1 MIGHCSPEA
10 VDGGP
15 IALVEEG
22 DIIDIDIM
30 KNQINMRVSDEE
42 LEKRRAAWTP
52 KEPRIKTGYLA
63 RYASLVTS
71 GNRGAILEA
80 AQK

>member
-1 MIGHCSPEA
+1 M
-10 VDGGP
+10 GGN

>member
-1 MIGHCSPEA
+1 MFSPEA
-10 VDGGP
+10 AVGGN

-42 LEKRRAAWTP
+42 LEKRRRRMDAEGAAYQDRLSCALCVACHLR
-52 KEPRIKTGYLA
+52 KPR
-63 RYASLVTS
+63 R
-71 GNRGAILEA
+71 RF
-80 AQK
+80 

>member
-1 MIGHCSPEA
+1 M
-10 VDGGP
+10 GGN

-52 KEPRIKTGYLA
+52 KEPRIRTGYLA

>member
-1 MIGHCSPEA
+1 MRSS
-10 VDGGP
+10 
-15 IALVEEG
+15 EEG